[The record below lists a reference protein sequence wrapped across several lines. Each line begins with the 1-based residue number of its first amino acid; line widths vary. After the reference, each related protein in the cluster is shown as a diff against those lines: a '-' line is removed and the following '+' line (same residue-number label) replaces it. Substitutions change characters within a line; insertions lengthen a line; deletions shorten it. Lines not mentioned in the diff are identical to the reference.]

1 MVQTLSYILQTSTL
15 QQLCSPRN
23 PHVTVVVY
31 CVFTQHMNKMLPSKL
46 QVCLMHKYFHGFI
59 FFFFFFSPYLRILTL
74 GNLFSGLRPLKLFL
88 TCSTYFWN
96 DIHIFALFSLFLE
109 PRIIP
114 LDTTFG
120 PFLGGL
126 GGSTMKGCWG
136 FPRWRQEA
144 QDSASHM
151 CVCVCTSL

>member
-1 MVQTLSYILQTSTL
+1 MFNAQILSWIYL
-15 QQLCSPRN
+15 
-23 PHVTVVVY
+23 
-31 CVFTQHMNKMLPSKL
+31 
-46 QVCLMHKYFHGFI
+46 
-59 FFFFFFSPYLRILTL
+59 FFFFFSPYLRILTL

-151 CVCVCTSL
+151 VCVCVYQSLEDWFLWAFFYFLSWSYLVCLSIMAFQKANGVAKTMKLKLM